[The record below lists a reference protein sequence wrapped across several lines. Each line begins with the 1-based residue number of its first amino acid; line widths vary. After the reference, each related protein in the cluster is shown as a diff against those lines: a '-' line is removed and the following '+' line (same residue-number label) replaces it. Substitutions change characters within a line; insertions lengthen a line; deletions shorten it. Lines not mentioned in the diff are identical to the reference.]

1 MIQEKITY
9 FETPGPTNTADALKL
24 AVEAARQYGIEDIVI
39 ATTGGNTAKMMADE
53 IEHEGLH
60 ITIVAYAYGQKEPGT
75 NPMPKELRR
84 HLMDKGFDV
93 ISAAHAL
100 SGVERSMS
108 TTFGGVY
115 PTEIIAH
122 TLRMFSQGTKVCV
135 EVSAMACDAGCVV
148 GGKPIV
154 AVAGTGSGADT
165 VLVLRPEVSSKLLKT
180 KIDRIV
186 CKPII
191 K

>member
-1 MIQEKITY
+1 MIQETITY
-9 FETPGPTNTADALKL
+9 FETPGPANTADALKL

-39 ATTGGNTAKMMADE
+39 ATTAGGTAKMMADE

-60 ITIVAYAYGQKEPGT
+60 VTIVAYAYGQKEPGT
-75 NPMPKELRR
+75 NPMPAELRR
-84 HLMDKGFDV
+84 YLFDKGFDV

-115 PTEIIAH
+115 PTELIAH
-122 TLRMFSQGTKVCV
+122 TLGRSRQGTRGCFAAR
-135 EVSAMACDAGCVV
+135 AMACDAGCVT

-165 VLVLRPEVSSKLLKT
+165 VLILRPEVSSKLLKT
-180 KIDRIV
+180 KIDRII